1 MHATANSI
9 ARLEHDD
16 GGPSGREVASGGQ
29 SCDASTDD
37 DDQGPTILVDE
48 GLRSSLARTE
58 CPLHRGR
65 K

>member
-1 MHATANSI
+1 MHAPADSV

-16 GGPSGREVASGGQ
+16 SGSGSGEVASGGQ